1 MDDKFYEELSCLIN
15 DAFDNAFGRKP
26 KKDKKTMELVT
37 QLDPTFS
44 EEKRMSEEAEAL
56 YAIMAD
62 TVDSC
67 GKSALINLSKIKP
80 HKWNAAINELKDN
93 NLVVQHGNK
102 RGATY
107 TVA

>member
-15 DAFDNAFGRKP
+15 NAFDNAFGRKP
-26 KKDKKTMELVT
+26 KKEKKTMENAKL
-37 QLDPTFS
+37 F
-44 EEKRMSEEAEAL
+44 ESEEAEAL

-67 GKSALINLSKIKP
+67 GKSALITLSKIKP